1 MDMEITLTERK
12 NRKISMVL
20 TSIIMTGLFAL
31 LFIKLMSYEDPPP
44 GQEGILV
51 NLGIPDVGQGNENA
65 PEPTAPQ
72 PSEPTPAEPIPVEPE
87 RPEPEPEPVRPE
99 PAPKPEPVSPPEVIK
114 TEDPA
119 AIALRKKR
127 EEERKRK
134 DAEARERREREQ
146 EAQRERDRER
156 RAQEEAERKRQQ
168 EEARKRAEAE
178 AERKRQEEAAR
189 KAQEAKDKY
198 SGAFGGGNGPG
209 KGNTGTAG
217 NQGDP
222 NGDPNSDVL
231 EGTSVGTGRVGGGLG
246 SRGVRA
252 APKVRDSSQETGVIN
267 LSVCVDSNGKVVSAE
282 FTLQG
287 STSQSRNLINKA
299 IANAKRWKFSEGTV
313 DKQCGFIKYDFRV
326 Q

>member
-1 MDMEITLTERK
+1 MDLQLSWNERK
-12 NRKISMVL
+12 HRRISLIL
-20 TSIIMTGLFAL
+20 TSIIMAGLLAL

-44 GQEGILV
+44 GQEGIQV
-51 NLGIPDVGQGNENA
+51 NLGIPDVGQGEENA
-65 PEPTAPQ
+65 PEPTNPE

-87 RPEPEPEPVRPE
+87 PVPEPPRPD
-99 PAPKPEPVSPPEVIK
+99 PLPDPVSPPEVIQ

-127 EEERKRK
+127 EAERRKR
-134 DAEARERREREQ
+134 DAEERERREQ
-146 EAQRERDRER
+146 ERAEQRERERER
-156 RAQEEAERKRQQ
+156 QTQLEAERKKQQ

-178 AERKRQEEAAR
+178 AERRRQEEAAR

-222 NGDPNSDVL
+222 NGDPNADAL
-231 EGTSVGTGRVGGGLG
+231 EGVSVGTGRVGGGLG

-252 APKVRDSSQETGVIN
+252 APKVRDNSQETGVIN
-267 LSVCVDSNGKVVSAE
+267 LQVCVDQSGAVLSAE
-282 FTLQG
+282 FTLSG

-299 IANAKRWKFSEGTV
+299 IANAKRWKFSPGTV
-313 DKQCGFIKYDFRV
+313 DKQCGTIKYDFRV